1 MIFKEDEEILQDPI
15 VQIYQD
21 VKRLMR
27 GKVTVDYKDECETV
41 FGIIL
46 QAVVELKY
54 KENEQYLSL
63 RLYQEPS
70 SDSKENLNA
79 TSQAQSFFLN
89 FEHIFVESSE
99 DISTLFSFYIIDPKE
114 NVEKIMLQN
123 RNINDYKE
131 LLNSAIDIF
140 NSNFDINNGTK

>member
-1 MIFKEDEEILQDPI
+1 MIFKEDEEIIQDPI

-27 GKVTVDYKDECETV
+27 GKVTVDYKDEFETV

-54 KENEQYLSL
+54 KESEHYLSL

-70 SDSKENLNA
+70 ADSKENLSSTN
-79 TSQAQSFFLN
+79 QAQSFFLN

-99 DISTLFSFYIIDPKE
+99 DISTLFSFYIVEPKE
-114 NVEKIMLQN
+114 NIEKVMLQN

-131 LLNSAIDIF
+131 LLNTAIDIF
-140 NSNFDINNGTK
+140 NNNFGIKNGTQ